1 MSRKQFSSLT
11 VPGFGKGSAKFGL
24 IYVVGFADRQFRDE
38 LVDVDNRRL
47 VYGFPVRTAKWLFG
61 FARSIGS
68 CRPIIA
74 EL

>member
-47 VYGFPVRTAKWLFG
+47 VYGFPVRT
-61 FARSIGS
+61 GS
-68 CRPIIA
+68 CWQAPQLGPIIA